1 MQNTSAG
8 NQKNCIKMLLFE
20 VVPLIIQKP
29 PTDLSTNLVHRIL
42 TLGLEF
48 YTSQIFLFNQAGSAV
63 PAEFSDTAN
72 LTTPI
77 CWSRIFEIVDVCG
90 RILKWEPFLPYHQNW
105 SKDIYWQKLY
115 HIVSLSSTRSSENK
129 QILFYG
135 TILFVLSLHEYINSM
150 KQTIDDNEIRFIL
163 IETLSG
169 KLSYMGKFILISL

>member
-1 MQNTSAG
+1 
-8 NQKNCIKMLLFE
+8 MLLFE

-29 PTDLSTNLVHRIL
+29 PPDLSTNLVHRIL

-48 YTSQIFLFNQAGSAV
+48 YTSQIFLFNKAGSAV

-105 SKDIYWQKLY
+105 SKDVYWQKLY

-150 KQTIDDNEIRFIL
+150 KQKIDDNEIRFIL